1 MSSFLFLPLCRSTA
15 RQVCFCITVRTPR
28 LVPHT
33 TVGGTSLPSSIA
45 RGCTHPQLLTCAP
58 HLDTKRCCSST
69 TSEGQFK
76 LVYTAPFRGAIRAV
90 KIFSLTT
97 AAAAAIGGPVCV
109 WFGNP
114 SVPMVARVGISFIV
128 MLAGLSTTAIL
139 HWMVKG
145 YVMRL
150 YYNETSQTVMT
161 DLLTVFARRKQET
174 FHISESGPPPQG
186 IGFHTFKAKQRSY
199 FLHTELFQDKKLLSA
214 LLGARGIIPDKRR
227 NGQQPKVDGEIK
239 GVAN

>member
-15 RQVCFCITVRTPR
+15 RQLCLCITVRTPR

-33 TVGGTSLPSSIA
+33 AAGGASLPSSIT
-45 RGCTHPQLLTCAP
+45 RRCTHPQLLTCVP
-58 HLDTKRCCSST
+58 HLNANRWCSST
-69 TSEGQFK
+69 ASKGQFK

-114 SVPMVARVGISFIV
+114 SVPMVARVGISFVV

-150 YYNETSQTVMT
+150 HYNETSQTVMT

-186 IGFHTFKAKQRSY
+186 IGFHTFKAKERSY

-214 LLGARGIIPDKRR
+214 LLGARGIILDKRS
-227 NGQQPKVDGEIK
+227 GQQPKNGEIK
-239 GVAN
+239 GVTN